1 MGLFSKITGMPDS
14 EKVGNAA
21 EKVGNAL
28 DKLFTS
34 KDEKLSHAE
43 VLERI
48 KQAPQEWQAKITLAE
63 ASHRS
68 VFVAGW
74 RPFIGW
80 VAGASLAMYFLPQYA
95 MGSWLWFKLSN
106 AAIAAGATSL
116 PMYPVSAEGL
126 LELVLGL
133 LGLAAMRSAEK
144 MAQVTK

>member
-1 MGLFSKITGMPDS
+1 MGWFSKLVGAPDTGS
-14 EKVGNAA
+14 VIEKTG
-21 EKVGNAL
+21 KAL
-28 DKLFTS
+28 DGLFTS
-34 KDEKLSHAE
+34 KDEKLSHQE

-48 KQAPQEWQAKITLAE
+48 KQNPQKWQAEITLAE
-63 ASHRS
+63 ANHRS

-95 MGSWLWFKLSN
+95 MGSWLWFKLSM
-106 AAIAAGATSL
+106 AAIENGAETL
-116 PMYPVSAEGL
+116 PVYPVSAEGL

-144 MAQVTK
+144 MSQVTK